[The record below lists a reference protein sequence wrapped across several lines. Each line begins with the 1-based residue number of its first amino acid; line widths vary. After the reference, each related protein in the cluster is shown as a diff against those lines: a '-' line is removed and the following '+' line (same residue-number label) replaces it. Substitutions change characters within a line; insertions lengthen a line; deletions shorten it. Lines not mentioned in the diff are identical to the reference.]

1 MEKEKSKEE
10 IVKEIDYLIGR
21 QYDLSNKKKLLT
33 ETEQR
38 ELRGYGTKFVLFG
51 IGVSLSGM
59 ERKEYMSLTDRDWG
73 DKAQKE
79 ISEGKRQYD
88 DRTEEER
95 KSEVK
100 PNSATG

>member
-1 MEKEKSKEE
+1 MGKEKSKEE

-21 QYDLSNKKKLLT
+21 QHDLSNKKKPLT

-38 ELRGYGTKFVLFG
+38 ELKGYGTKFTLFG
-51 IGVSLSGM
+51 MGILLSGM
-59 ERKEYMSLTDRDWG
+59 ERKEYLSLTDRDWG

-79 ISEGKRQYD
+79 ILKGKRQYD

-95 KSEVK
+95 KGKE
-100 PNSATG
+100 